1 MSGGIEPACAD
12 GASNDARGTDAGR
25 TGDAC
30 VIAAA
35 RAGAAGAGA
44 AAPAVGRAGSCA
56 REAVGNSVAA
66 ANSAAHRECEIRF
79 MGVPWQKNG
88 DTTPWKYVAAIGS
101 FKEAAG

>member
-1 MSGGIEPACAD
+1 M
-12 GASNDARGTDAGR
+12 DAGR
-25 TGDAC
+25 TG
-30 VIAAA
+30 AAV
-35 RAGAAGAGA
+35 AGAP
-44 AAPAVGRAGSCA
+44 APAVGRAGSCA